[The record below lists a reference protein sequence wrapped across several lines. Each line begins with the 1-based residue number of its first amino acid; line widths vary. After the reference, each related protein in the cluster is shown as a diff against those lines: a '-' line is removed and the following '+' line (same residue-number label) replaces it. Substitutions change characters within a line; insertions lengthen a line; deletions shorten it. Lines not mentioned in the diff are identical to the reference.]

1 MFKNILIIATLFLL
15 KIDQVNAQDSVA
27 ARNFFQQDSLL
38 KNELLQA
45 KKLLY
50 HTLQQ
55 NALVIEINQQVSYAF
70 YNYGYLQNVYL
81 SANGLQFMCNSSQTA
96 TIFFNGIT
104 DLKFKINTIENSIQ
118 SGGLVT
124 EHKLSIGN
132 TTLSVKQNNYN
143 ILKAIQQQFIQLQN
157 LLNID
162 HFGMIA
168 FKQKA
173 IEFKGMSNKTAT
185 IEEIRKCIVQAEV
198 QAKLYNYEKA
208 IEDFTKDKHK
218 WKLRVQGKGK
228 SVKSEIVD
236 VPPQTAEAIH
246 NYVES
251 RGELQPHQPLFA
263 SNSNRT
269 KHKNMSVRGI
279 REAISIRLEASNVK
293 QGRDLRLTPFSLRHT
308 AGILM
313 AESGFSVE
321 QVMER
326 MRIEWRPTALLY
338 FKQAGLLHSET
349 KPDSKEYVGESDT
362 VENL

>member
-55 NALVIEINQQVSYAF
+55 NALVIKINQQVSYAF

-208 IEDFTKDKHK
+208 IELNYQIIATHSTAYPSAYFNVAILLAETNKLHSAIFNMQKFLLLNPNTKDEEF
-218 WKLRVQGKGK
+218 GKAK
-228 SVKSEIVD
+228 I
-236 VPPQTAEAIH
+236 AEWQI
-246 NYVES
+246 
-251 RGELQPHQPLFA
+251 
-263 SNSNRT
+263 
-269 KHKNMSVRGI
+269 
-279 REAISIRLEASNVK
+279 
-293 QGRDLRLTPFSLRHT
+293 
-308 AGILM
+308 IL
-313 AESGFSVE
+313 
-321 QVMER
+321 
-326 MRIEWRPTALLY
+326 
-338 FKQAGLLHSET
+338 
-349 KPDSKEYVGESDT
+349 
-362 VENL
+362 NN

>member
-55 NALVIEINQQVSYAF
+55 NALVIKINQQVSYAF

-208 IEDFTKDKHK
+208 IELNYQIIATHSTAYPSAYFNVAILLAETNKLHSAIYNMQKFLLLNPNTKDEEF
-218 WKLRVQGKGK
+218 GKAK
-228 SVKSEIVD
+228 I
-236 VPPQTAEAIH
+236 AEWQI
-246 NYVES
+246 
-251 RGELQPHQPLFA
+251 
-263 SNSNRT
+263 
-269 KHKNMSVRGI
+269 
-279 REAISIRLEASNVK
+279 
-293 QGRDLRLTPFSLRHT
+293 
-308 AGILM
+308 IL
-313 AESGFSVE
+313 
-321 QVMER
+321 
-326 MRIEWRPTALLY
+326 
-338 FKQAGLLHSET
+338 
-349 KPDSKEYVGESDT
+349 
-362 VENL
+362 NN

>member
-55 NALVIEINQQVSYAF
+55 NALVIKINQQVSYAF

-173 IEFKGMSNKTAT
+173 IELNGMSNKTAT

-208 IEDFTKDKHK
+208 IELNFQIIATHSTAYPSAYFNVAILLAETNKLHSAIFNMQKFLLLNPNTKDEEF
-218 WKLRVQGKGK
+218 GKAK
-228 SVKSEIVD
+228 I
-236 VPPQTAEAIH
+236 AEWQI
-246 NYVES
+246 
-251 RGELQPHQPLFA
+251 
-263 SNSNRT
+263 
-269 KHKNMSVRGI
+269 
-279 REAISIRLEASNVK
+279 
-293 QGRDLRLTPFSLRHT
+293 
-308 AGILM
+308 IL
-313 AESGFSVE
+313 
-321 QVMER
+321 
-326 MRIEWRPTALLY
+326 
-338 FKQAGLLHSET
+338 
-349 KPDSKEYVGESDT
+349 
-362 VENL
+362 NN

>member
-70 YNYGYLQNVYL
+70 YNYGYLQSVYL

-143 ILKAIQQQFIQLQN
+143 ILKVIQQQFIQLQN

-173 IEFKGMSNKTAT
+173 IELNGISNKTAT
-185 IEEIRKCIVQAEV
+185 IEEIRKYIVQAEV

-208 IEDFTKDKHK
+208 IELNYQIIATHSTAYPSAYFNVAILLAETNKLHSAIFNMQKFLLLNPNTKDEEF
-218 WKLRVQGKGK
+218 GKAK
-228 SVKSEIVD
+228 I
-236 VPPQTAEAIH
+236 AEWQI
-246 NYVES
+246 
-251 RGELQPHQPLFA
+251 
-263 SNSNRT
+263 
-269 KHKNMSVRGI
+269 
-279 REAISIRLEASNVK
+279 
-293 QGRDLRLTPFSLRHT
+293 
-308 AGILM
+308 IL
-313 AESGFSVE
+313 
-321 QVMER
+321 
-326 MRIEWRPTALLY
+326 
-338 FKQAGLLHSET
+338 
-349 KPDSKEYVGESDT
+349 
-362 VENL
+362 NN

>member
-173 IEFKGMSNKTAT
+173 IELNGISNKTAT
-185 IEEIRKCIVQAEV
+185 IEEIRKYIVQAEV

-208 IEDFTKDKHK
+208 IELNYQIIATHSTAYPSAYFNVAILLAETNKLHSAIFNMQKFLLLNPNTKDEEF
-218 WKLRVQGKGK
+218 GKAK
-228 SVKSEIVD
+228 I
-236 VPPQTAEAIH
+236 AEWQI
-246 NYVES
+246 
-251 RGELQPHQPLFA
+251 
-263 SNSNRT
+263 
-269 KHKNMSVRGI
+269 
-279 REAISIRLEASNVK
+279 
-293 QGRDLRLTPFSLRHT
+293 
-308 AGILM
+308 IL
-313 AESGFSVE
+313 
-321 QVMER
+321 
-326 MRIEWRPTALLY
+326 
-338 FKQAGLLHSET
+338 
-349 KPDSKEYVGESDT
+349 
-362 VENL
+362 NN

>member
-1 MFKNILIIATLFLL
+1 
-15 KIDQVNAQDSVA
+15 
-27 ARNFFQQDSLL
+27 L

-55 NALVIEINQQVSYAF
+55 NALVIKINQQVSYAF

-173 IEFKGMSNKTAT
+173 IELNGMPNKTAT
-185 IEEIRKCIVQAEV
+185 IEEIRKYIVQAEV

-208 IEDFTKDKHK
+208 IELNFQIIATHSTAYPSAYFNVAILLAETNKLHSAIFNMQKFLLLNPNTKDEEF
-218 WKLRVQGKGK
+218 GKAK
-228 SVKSEIVD
+228 I
-236 VPPQTAEAIH
+236 AEWQI
-246 NYVES
+246 
-251 RGELQPHQPLFA
+251 
-263 SNSNRT
+263 
-269 KHKNMSVRGI
+269 
-279 REAISIRLEASNVK
+279 
-293 QGRDLRLTPFSLRHT
+293 
-308 AGILM
+308 IL
-313 AESGFSVE
+313 
-321 QVMER
+321 
-326 MRIEWRPTALLY
+326 
-338 FKQAGLLHSET
+338 
-349 KPDSKEYVGESDT
+349 
-362 VENL
+362 NN

>member
-1 MFKNILIIATLFLL
+1 VGKFNLLLIFYQIMFKNILIIATLFLL

-55 NALVIEINQQVSYAF
+55 NALVIEINQQVSYVF

-173 IEFKGMSNKTAT
+173 IELNGMPNKTAT
-185 IEEIRKCIVQAEV
+185 IEEIRKYIVQAEV

-208 IEDFTKDKHK
+208 IELNYQIIATHSTAYPSAYFNVAILLAETNKLHSAIFNMQKFLLLNPNTKDEEF
-218 WKLRVQGKGK
+218 GKAK
-228 SVKSEIVD
+228 I
-236 VPPQTAEAIH
+236 AEWQI
-246 NYVES
+246 
-251 RGELQPHQPLFA
+251 
-263 SNSNRT
+263 
-269 KHKNMSVRGI
+269 
-279 REAISIRLEASNVK
+279 
-293 QGRDLRLTPFSLRHT
+293 
-308 AGILM
+308 IL
-313 AESGFSVE
+313 
-321 QVMER
+321 
-326 MRIEWRPTALLY
+326 
-338 FKQAGLLHSET
+338 
-349 KPDSKEYVGESDT
+349 
-362 VENL
+362 NN

>member
-208 IEDFTKDKHK
+208 IELNYQIIATH
-218 WKLRVQGKGK
+218 
-228 SVKSEIVD
+228 S
-236 VPPQTAEAIH
+236 TAYPSAYFNVAI
-246 NYVES
+246 
-251 RGELQPHQPLFA
+251 LL
-263 SNSNRT
+263 
-269 KHKNMSVRGI
+269 
-279 REAISIRLEASNVK
+279 
-293 QGRDLRLTPFSLRHT
+293 
-308 AGILM
+308 
-313 AESGFSVE
+313 AE
-321 QVMER
+321 
-326 MRIEWRPTALLY
+326 TN
-338 FKQAGLLHSET
+338 KLHSAIFNMQKFLLLNPNTTDEEFG
-349 KPDSKEYVGESDT
+349 KAKIAEWQIIL
-362 VENL
+362 NN

>member
-55 NALVIEINQQVSYAF
+55 NALVIKINQQVSYAF

-173 IEFKGMSNKTAT
+173 IELNGMPNKTAT
-185 IEEIRKCIVQAEV
+185 IEEIRKYIVQAEV

-208 IEDFTKDKHK
+208 IELNYQIIATHSTAYPSAYFNVAILLAETNKLHSAIFNMQKFLLLNPNTKDEEF
-218 WKLRVQGKGK
+218 GKAK
-228 SVKSEIVD
+228 I
-236 VPPQTAEAIH
+236 AEWQI
-246 NYVES
+246 
-251 RGELQPHQPLFA
+251 
-263 SNSNRT
+263 
-269 KHKNMSVRGI
+269 
-279 REAISIRLEASNVK
+279 
-293 QGRDLRLTPFSLRHT
+293 
-308 AGILM
+308 IL
-313 AESGFSVE
+313 
-321 QVMER
+321 
-326 MRIEWRPTALLY
+326 
-338 FKQAGLLHSET
+338 
-349 KPDSKEYVGESDT
+349 
-362 VENL
+362 NN

>member
-55 NALVIEINQQVSYAF
+55 NALVIKINQQVSYAF

-173 IEFKGMSNKTAT
+173 IELNGMPNKTAT
-185 IEEIRKCIVQAEV
+185 IEEIRKYIVQAEV

-208 IEDFTKDKHK
+208 IKLNFQIIATHSTAYPSAYFNVAILLAETNKLHSAIFNMQKFLLLNPNTKDEEF
-218 WKLRVQGKGK
+218 GKAK
-228 SVKSEIVD
+228 I
-236 VPPQTAEAIH
+236 AEWQI
-246 NYVES
+246 
-251 RGELQPHQPLFA
+251 
-263 SNSNRT
+263 
-269 KHKNMSVRGI
+269 
-279 REAISIRLEASNVK
+279 
-293 QGRDLRLTPFSLRHT
+293 
-308 AGILM
+308 IL
-313 AESGFSVE
+313 
-321 QVMER
+321 
-326 MRIEWRPTALLY
+326 
-338 FKQAGLLHSET
+338 
-349 KPDSKEYVGESDT
+349 
-362 VENL
+362 NN

>member
-55 NALVIEINQQVSYAF
+55 NALVIKINQQVSYAF

-173 IEFKGMSNKTAT
+173 IELNGMPNKTAT
-185 IEEIRKCIVQAEV
+185 IEEIRKYIVQAEV

-208 IEDFTKDKHK
+208 IELNFQIIATHSTAYPSAYFNVAILLAETNKLHSAIFNMQKFLLLNPNTKDEEF
-218 WKLRVQGKGK
+218 GKAK
-228 SVKSEIVD
+228 I
-236 VPPQTAEAIH
+236 AEWQI
-246 NYVES
+246 
-251 RGELQPHQPLFA
+251 
-263 SNSNRT
+263 
-269 KHKNMSVRGI
+269 
-279 REAISIRLEASNVK
+279 
-293 QGRDLRLTPFSLRHT
+293 
-308 AGILM
+308 IL
-313 AESGFSVE
+313 
-321 QVMER
+321 
-326 MRIEWRPTALLY
+326 
-338 FKQAGLLHSET
+338 
-349 KPDSKEYVGESDT
+349 
-362 VENL
+362 NN

>member
-55 NALVIEINQQVSYAF
+55 NALVIKINQQVSYAF

-185 IEEIRKCIVQAEV
+185 IEEIRKYIVQAEV

-208 IEDFTKDKHK
+208 IELNFQIIATHSTAYPSAYFNVAILLAETNKLHSAIFNMQKFLLLNPNTKDEEF
-218 WKLRVQGKGK
+218 GKAK
-228 SVKSEIVD
+228 I
-236 VPPQTAEAIH
+236 AEWQI
-246 NYVES
+246 
-251 RGELQPHQPLFA
+251 
-263 SNSNRT
+263 
-269 KHKNMSVRGI
+269 
-279 REAISIRLEASNVK
+279 
-293 QGRDLRLTPFSLRHT
+293 
-308 AGILM
+308 IL
-313 AESGFSVE
+313 
-321 QVMER
+321 
-326 MRIEWRPTALLY
+326 
-338 FKQAGLLHSET
+338 
-349 KPDSKEYVGESDT
+349 
-362 VENL
+362 NN